1 MNGKSQ
7 SILQIQRLKK
17 KIMALLS
24 GKFFLLSLVIV
35 ASGLFI
41 TNKYLASPLSEKYIS
56 KRQSI
61 FISIFEARK
70 KISPSKI
77 IEMLESLTSIDNSK
91 TWIHELNF
99 KRNTLNLTIRS
110 NDAESIER
118 YINAVLSKN
127 NNLILKNI
135 VTKKFAF
142 DKSSNEK
149 KMKKKEDI
157 PYALKL
163 FSDRMQKKSKK
174 NENSDT
180 KKNNFIFNY
189 ETKVALFYK
198 TT

>member
-1 MNGKSQ
+1 MNSKSQ
-7 SILQIQRLKK
+7 SILQIQKLKK
-17 KIMALLS
+17 KIVALLS
-24 GKFFLLSLVIV
+24 GKFFLLYLVIV

-41 TNKYLASPLSEKYIS
+41 TNRYLAFPLAAKYIS

-61 FISIFEARK
+61 LISTFEARK

-77 IEMLESLTSIDNSK
+77 IKMLESLTSIDNAK

-99 KRNTLNLTIRS
+99 KKNTLNLTIRS
-110 NDAESIER
+110 NEAESIER

-149 KMKKKEDI
+149 KMKKKGDI
-157 PYALKL
+157 PYAIQL
-163 FSDRMQKKSKK
+163 FSSRMKKKSKK

-189 ETKVALFYK
+189 ETKVTLFYN